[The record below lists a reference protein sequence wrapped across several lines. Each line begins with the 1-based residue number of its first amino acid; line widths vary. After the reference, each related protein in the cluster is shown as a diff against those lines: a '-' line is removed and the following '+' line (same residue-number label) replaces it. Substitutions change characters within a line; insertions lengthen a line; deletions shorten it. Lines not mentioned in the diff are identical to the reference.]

1 MRILIQLT
9 ILYLFS
15 SPQVFAQSS
24 RTITYHHFYQIRQFQ
39 NKQAYSVEAYGAL
52 YIQNDTLSIYR
63 LSREEKDL
71 ANKFDLSSKESHHA
85 FVRPLTTMKGYE
97 VVNTSNEHIF
107 IERTSDTS
115 KWEILSD
122 RDTILNIPC
131 IAAFKDSTLA
141 WYAPSMPLPAG
152 PFGVAGLPGTILKI
166 YDLKYQYL
174 VEATAFID
182 TIPAINCSKRMLY
195 MTDVMYRKR
204 QEGLRDSEARKKVK
218 WFWQR

>member
-9 ILYLFS
+9 ILCLFS
-15 SPQVFAQSS
+15 SAQVFAQSS
-24 RTITYHHFYQIRQFQ
+24 RTITYHHFYQIHQFQ
-39 NKQAYSVEAYGAL
+39 NRQAYSFDLYGAL

-63 LSREEKDL
+63 LSRDGKDL
-71 ANKFDLSSKESHHA
+71 QNKFDLSSRESNHS
-85 FVRPLTTMKGYE
+85 FVQSLTSMKGYD
-97 VVNTSNEHIF
+97 VGNTNDEHIF
-107 IERTSDTS
+107 IEKTNDTS

-141 WYAPSMPLPAG
+141 WYAPSMPLSAG

-166 YDLKYQYL
+166 YNLKYQYL
-174 VEATAFID
+174 VEATGIID
-182 TIPAINCSKRMLY
+182 SIPAIICSKRMLY

-204 QEGLRDSEARKKVK
+204 IGALRDSEAKKKVK
-218 WFWQR
+218 WFWER

>member
-1 MRILIQLT
+1 MRILIQFT
-9 ILYLFS
+9 ILCLYS
-15 SPQVFAQSS
+15 SAQVFAQSS
-24 RTITYHHFYQIRQFQ
+24 RTITYHHFYQIHQFQ
-39 NKQAYSVEAYGAL
+39 NRQAYSFEAYGAL
-52 YIQNDTLSIYR
+52 YIKNDSLSVYR
-63 LSREEKDL
+63 LSREKKDL
-71 ANKFDLSSKESHHA
+71 TKNLDLSKKESNHA
-85 FVRPLTTMKGYE
+85 FVRSLTTMKGYE
-97 VVNTSNEHIF
+97 VGNTNDEHIF
-107 IERTSDTS
+107 IEKTNDTS

-174 VEATAFID
+174 VEATGIID
-182 TIPAINCSKRMLY
+182 SIPAIICSKRMLY

-204 QEGLRDSEARKKVK
+204 IGALRDSEAKKKVK
-218 WFWQR
+218 WFWER